1 MFYLL
6 INIRIAQ
13 MPEWFKGVDLR
24 SIIVRCVGSNPTLCK
39 FLIYL
44 LISLIKKIIY
54 F

>member
-1 MFYLL
+1 MFYLF

-39 FLIYL
+39 FFNIFLNF
-44 LISLIKKIIY
+44 IINY
-54 F
+54 YI